1 MNPLAE
7 DLKDSMIPDH
17 VLIYSCDHESPEA
30 LEEWKRSHPCK
41 RPIVVLTVDSQG
53 NTVWGSRKKP
63 DRDDYE
69 VEEHPDPTLLSG
81 GK

>member
-7 DLKDSMIPDH
+7 DLKDTMTPDH
-17 VLIYSCDHESPEA
+17 VLIFSCDHESPEA
-30 LEEWKRSHPCK
+30 LEEWKRTHPAK

-53 NTVWGSRKKP
+53 NTVWGSRKK
-63 DRDDYE
+63 DQDEYE
-69 VEEHPDPTLLSG
+69 VEHHPDPTLLSG